1 MQTTIQNKIIRIKM
15 NPIAQLNNFIQNKNV
30 TAVTET
36 YKVTQWNE
44 APGWYHFIEIV
55 YKDHSYVG
63 EGSAKRKQDAKH
75 KACHELLNKI
85 PDASPFV
92 KELLL
97 IGGVETNPG
106 PAIKIPKAIVSYS
119 ERNNECKII
128 TGYGLEVQFLKHQ
141 LTSTDNYFLVEVD
154 DEKATQLRH
163 LMDNRKYMKISACL
177 PKPDKRSGFS
187 NHIDF
192 QPQKRIIFKHN
203 NRIFDE
209 LGLEFPLIESEGVFW
224 KVGNFHMIPRN
235 LLRVNTG
242 TGWIDDQCVDTLIG
256 KHSYCMRS
264 IEKQT
269 MTEKQFVHYAALVTS
284 LQMMYTNVQDDFDSI
299 MKMYSLLY
307 FENIQ
312 YIGAI
317 VGHNMDKEKSWD
329 LLQGI
334 EILPIPKPP
343 VYFGKA
349 CELVTSYQPHQSK
362 VPKLKFICPQVS
374 ELQNLVPEIDW
385 TRKYEDLLEDFK
397 KGKLR
402 DPQLRVQPLK
412 FDFKAVE
419 DTIPKYLRMETE
431 NLSNFEK
438 FVRELVLSR
447 LIRRDF
453 DVSVI
458 HALEKVNDPEVGLEV
473 LKVLS
478 KKTFSHYVLV
488 SLQKMLYANIS
499 KDPFPDLDSLNSS
512 DFTLRNFYNE
522 ILIARRMQL
531 EYQVFAKQFHLRT
544 NANVFNTV
552 ENVKRIYHI
561 RHSKVEIVNETYI
574 QKAKN
579 LYNDMKEFLRASY
592 DTKKTM
598 TEINELWQD
607 KKESIKTLLGN
618 KTHMELIDTTDFSSF
633 SSSLSSAKN
642 VINTLFNQLLEW
654 IYAQVGL
661 PFHNDFPASTALL
674 YYLVWKNTDNTT
686 LQYMLLIDILGTI
699 GIVDVALAAI
709 KTVGHI
715 LHNMWEKVVPV
726 TAMTEEDLELLLG
739 SMKTQAKEN
748 LTDAK
753 KNIESVPEPDITPED
768 LTVWDKIVHAVNSNN
783 VALIGLVAMGIGTV
797 FKLSSRNYNY
807 DIVGKS
813 IIETMRNLSFVGGG
827 MMMVPKIYQMFISI
841 TKWVVDEVKGL
852 VIKDHVTK
860 YDLNRKA
867 LDWLKQIA
875 PFISESVVKILPKS
889 PDLCLTWLMLEKEH
903 TNIST
908 RCLDLDKEIRISFT
922 AQGKIFLSRA
932 EKVHVALINMFP
944 ADEIFHVQF
953 YSEPGLGKTDLAHGV
968 MESLTRAN
976 IAADIDRA
984 NTMQGPVAKSLLS
997 NAVFQS
1003 SPIVSKYS
1011 YNENLKYMDG
1021 YVGQT
1026 ALFVDDTNV
1035 FSNTP
1040 PENIIQFMYICSGNT
1055 VLANMADISEK
1066 GRPIDSKIMIS
1077 NTNNPWLKPQYMA
1090 DPTALWRRRILVKVR
1105 PIPELEDLLKKTTKD
1120 PVTEITDFCNSR
1132 KLNRSKCEHMLF
1144 DILNSTT
1151 NNNTIKIQEAG
1162 SKSIKLEGLTY
1173 SQLGRYL
1180 TQNYTMHMS
1189 TEWKRSTEKSPIMS
1203 KLKMY
1208 YTALV
1213 QANVEGYAGTR
1224 VPDSSN
1230 SCMKKGAK
1238 IVTDYYNEIVE
1249 KLTFKN
1255 LEKSNATYELSET
1268 DKQEIRDAYIRRK
1281 AQELSFINDY
1291 NSSINLDE
1299 AIKTMLPAQVSG
1311 KMTYHELVEAEDV
1324 NGKFVYHLIPSETP
1338 NCYVVDEANWLHV
1351 IKTKID
1357 VAGKEKEV
1365 YAYEGSHLDRASQQ
1379 AVLGLLLDID
1389 SVIPLHRD
1397 SYVERKVSKCM
1408 TNPIKFSYMQD
1419 IKHYLTKVADISS
1432 RLGYWIY
1439 EKVCKYVGKPLINGV
1454 LTMLG
1459 LCGLFFTAGV
1469 VGSLL
1474 APDPVSYNQQG
1485 KKTVIA
1491 GVRAP
1496 GNRGMLA
1503 NVSQNSSAF
1512 QKVKRSCLKVMV
1524 GDNSFQLLAYTAN
1537 IFIAPA
1543 HGFKKVSF
1551 PTKIKV
1557 ADPSVTSEIKEFD
1570 LLKSQVRFIPETDY
1584 ALVHLP
1590 GFRPVMSLRS
1600 KWISEAEL
1608 KDDMIEL
1615 RFVDATIVSI
1625 RDRQRNLDTFDGE
1638 RDFVVQE
1645 NEKLY
1650 VPVDTQCHGM
1660 HLGRV
1665 LALPYQTV
1673 HGDSGS
1679 VVIHHNN
1686 SLPSSILGIVHQSV
1700 VLGRTTYVA
1709 ILPRE
1714 VIDIHVKQFEERAR
1728 VEVCLHEVEEI
1739 SDHPLRSVFKHNQI
1753 MKESPFRSQAVDTAP
1768 GFKRTPLFSLF
1779 PVDVEPAAQ
1788 RADDPRFPPNSRHFL
1803 EVSLNKSAGVKYVK
1817 MTADEERFGE
1827 KYLHAI
1833 YATFIPEVFN
1843 SRVLTTAQAITGIRM
1858 QGSTSI
1864 DVSTSAGLPYK
1875 EERGVIGKT
1884 PMIRYDAEG
1893 KFWQIQ
1899 GRVMH
1904 DVDLYEQYYSNLKVP
1919 QNYKL
1924 EFRKHELVGPNK
1936 IKEPKTRTVGV
1947 GNFIHQIVYMKL
1959 FKDLFTMVK
1968 NIWMEGRTSPFA
1980 MGINPEVHW
1989 NNVARHLIY
1998 HDYVIDFDVKA
2009 WEEKMDQKLMYM
2021 ATKVRLNI
2029 LKQALEMNNIPWDP
2043 NYERIAYGL
2052 VVDYIH
2058 SDVVF
2063 EDIVYSKTAG
2073 LLSGH
2078 PGTFMENSEVHEI
2091 IFGVVCYSILK
2102 KYAPVLA
2109 NPDYIIENC
2118 RSIKAADDIV
2128 IAISPHARQYVTAE
2142 RIVEGYNRIGYEIT
2156 APDKSPVVSVKTLY
2170 DVQFLKNGFF
2180 QNPDMTITVL
2190 PNESQIHQLLS
2201 YVRTKTALTVE
2212 DQMITNFGTAMRFA
2226 YHRGEDY
2233 YESVR
2238 QKLNAACATQRI
2250 NFVWNADYDDMKVII
2265 EKNHVDEANKFWS
2278 KHSANRDDSV
2288 FSEEAVYLK

>member
-1 MQTTIQNKIIRIKM
+1 M
-15 NPIAQLNNFIQNKNV
+15 NPIAQLNKFIQNKSV
-30 TAVTET
+30 TAVAEN

-44 APGWYHFIEIV
+44 SPGWYHFIEIV
-55 YKDHSYVG
+55 YKNESYTG

-75 KACHELLNKI
+75 RACMELLNKI
-85 PDASPFV
+85 PDAAPLV
-92 KELLL
+92 EELLL

-119 ERNNECKII
+119 ERNNECKIK

-141 LTSTDNYFLVEVD
+141 LTSTENYLLIEVD

-163 LMDNRKYMKISACL
+163 LMNNRKYMKISACL
-177 PKPDKRSGFS
+177 PKPDRRSGFS
-187 NHIDF
+187 NHVDF
-192 QPQKRIIFKHN
+192 QPQKRIIFLHDNK
-203 NRIFDE
+203 IFEE
-209 LGLEFPLIESEGVFW
+209 LGLEFPLAKSEGVLW
-224 KVGNFHMIPRN
+224 KVGNFQIIPRN

-242 TGWIDDQCVDTLIG
+242 AGWVDDRCADTLIG

-284 LQMMYTNVQDDFDSI
+284 LQMMYVNVKDDFDSI
-299 MKMYSLLY
+299 IKMYSLLY

-312 YIGAI
+312 YLGAV
-317 VGHNMDKEKSWD
+317 VGHNMNKEKSWN
-329 LLQGI
+329 LLQEI
-334 EILPIPKPP
+334 EMLPIPKPP
-343 VYFGKA
+343 TYFGNVR
-349 CELVTSYQPHQSK
+349 ELVTNYQPHQTD
-362 VPKLKFICPQVS
+362 VPKLRFVCPQVS
-374 ELQNLVPEIDW
+374 ELENLVPEIDW
-385 TRKYEDLLEDFK
+385 SRKYEDLLEDYK

-402 DPQLRVQPLK
+402 DPQLKVQPLK
-412 FDFKAVE
+412 FDFRAVE
-419 DTIPKYLRMETE
+419 DVIPKYLRAETQ

-458 HALEKVNDPEVGLEV
+458 HALEKVDDPEVGIKV
-473 LKVLS
+473 LKILS

-488 SLQKMLYANIS
+488 SLQKMLYANVA
-499 KDPFPDLDSLNSS
+499 KNPFPDLDALKTS
-512 DFTLRNFYNE
+512 DFTTLNFYNE
-522 ILIARRMQL
+522 ILVARRMQL
-531 EYQVFAKQFHLRT
+531 EYQVFSKQFGLTT

-561 RHSKVEIVNETYI
+561 RHSEVEIVNETYI
-574 QKAKN
+574 QRMKN
-579 LYNDMKEFLRASY
+579 LYNDCKEFLRASY
-592 DTKKTM
+592 DTKNTM
-598 TEINELWQD
+598 SEINELWKD
-607 KKESIKTLLGN
+607 KKDSIKALLGN

-633 SSSLSSAKN
+633 SSSLSSAKQ

-654 IYAQVGL
+654 IYGQVGL

-674 YYLVWKNTDNTT
+674 YYLVWKNTDNST

-709 KTVGHI
+709 KTVGNI

-726 TAMTEEDLELLLG
+726 MMTEGDLELLLG
-739 SMKTQAKEN
+739 SMKNQAKEN
-748 LTDAK
+748 LSDAK
-753 KNIESVPEPDITPED
+753 ENIATVPEADITPED

-783 VALIGLVAMGIGTV
+783 VALIGLVALGIGTV

-841 TKWVVDEVKGL
+841 TKWIVDEVKGL

-875 PFISESVVKILPKS
+875 PYISESVLKILPKS
-889 PDLCLTWLMLEKEH
+889 PDLCLSWLTLEKEY
-903 TNIST
+903 TSISQ
-908 RCLDLDKEIRISFT
+908 RCIDLDKEIRINFV

-953 YSEPGLGKTDLAHGV
+953 YSQPGLGKTDLAHGV
-968 MESLTRAN
+968 IDKLTQAN
-976 IAADIDRA
+976 IGADLDRA
-984 NTMQGPVAKSLLS
+984 GTMQGPVAKSLLS
-997 NAVFQS
+997 SAVFQS
-1003 SPIVSKYS
+1003 SPITSKYS

-1021 YVGQT
+1021 YYGQT

-1035 FSNTP
+1035 FSNTE

-1055 VLANMADISEK
+1055 VLANMADIAEK
-1066 GRPIDSKIMIS
+1066 GRPIDSKIMVS
-1077 NTNNPWLKPQYMA
+1077 NTNNPWIKPQYMA
-1090 DPTALWRRRILVKVR
+1090 DPTALWRRRILVRVR
-1105 PIPELEDLLKKTTKD
+1105 PIPELEKLLKESTQD
-1120 PVTEITDFCNSR
+1120 AVTVITNFCNQQKLSR
-1132 KLNRSKCEHMLF
+1132 ANCEHMLF
-1144 DILNSTT
+1144 DILNSTR
-1151 NNNTIKIQEAG
+1151 NDNSVKIQDAG
-1162 SKSIKLEGLTY
+1162 SKSIRLEGLTY
-1173 SQLGRYL
+1173 SQLGKYL
-1180 TQNYTMHMS
+1180 TQSYTTHMS

-1208 YTALV
+1208 YQAMV
-1213 QANVEGYAGTR
+1213 QSGVASYVSRKTPEST
-1224 VPDSSN
+1224 SSY
-1230 SCMKKGAK
+1230 MKQGAK
-1238 IVTDYYNEIVE
+1238 IVTDYYEEIVK

-1255 LEKSNATYELSET
+1255 IDEAHTSYKLTPE
-1268 DKQEIRDAYIRRK
+1268 DKKEIKEAFIRRQ
-1281 AQELSFINDY
+1281 AQELSFLNDY
-1291 NSSINLDE
+1291 NASISLDD
-1299 AIKTMLPAQVSG
+1299 AVKTLLPTTVSG
-1311 KMTYHELVEAEDV
+1311 KMTYHELVETEDID
-1324 NGKFVYHLIPSETP
+1324 GRSVYHLIPSETP
-1338 NCYVVDEANWLHV
+1338 NCYVVDEANWVNV
-1351 IKTKID
+1351 IKTNVKIAD
-1357 VAGKEKEV
+1357 KSKEV
-1365 YAYEGSHLDRASQQ
+1365 YAFEGRSLDRASEQ
-1379 AVLGLLLDID
+1379 AVLGLLLEID

-1397 SYVERKVSKCM
+1397 SYVERKISKCRA
-1408 TNPIKFSYMQD
+1408 NPVKFSYMQD

-1485 KKTVIA
+1485 KKTVIP
-1491 GVRAP
+1491 GVRCP
-1496 GNRGMLA
+1496 GNRGTLIQ
-1503 NVSQNSSAF
+1503 VSQNSSTF
-1512 QKVKRSCLKVMV
+1512 NKVKRSCLKVMV

-1543 HGFKKVSF
+1543 HGFKNVSF

-1557 ADPSVTSEIKEFD
+1557 ADPSVTGEIKEFD
-1570 LLKSQVRFIPETDY
+1570 LLESQVKIIPDTDY

-1590 GFRPVMSLRS
+1590 GFRPVTSLRN
-1600 KWISEAEL
+1600 KWISELEL

-1638 RDFVVQE
+1638 RNFVIQE

-1650 VPVDTQCHGM
+1650 APVDNQCHGA

-1714 VIDIHVKQFEERAR
+1714 VIDKHVKRFEERAR
-1728 VEVCLHEVEEI
+1728 IEVNLHEVEEI
-1739 SDHPLRSVFKHNQI
+1739 SDHPLKSVFKHNQI
-1753 MKESPFRSQAVDTAP
+1753 MKESPFRNQTVDTAP
-1768 GFKRTPLFSLF
+1768 GFKRTALYPLF
-1779 PVDVEPAAQ
+1779 PVDVEPAGQ
-1788 RADDPRFPPNSRHFL
+1788 KADDPRFPPNSRHFL

-1817 MTADEERFGE
+1817 LTADEEKFGE

-1899 GRVMH
+1899 GRVLY
-1904 DVDLYEQYYSNLKVP
+1904 DVDLYEEYYSNLKVP

-1959 FKDLFTMVK
+1959 FKDLFTTVK

-2009 WEEKMDQKLMYM
+2009 WEEKMDQRLMFM

-2029 LKQALEMNNIPWDP
+2029 LKQALEMNKIPWDP
-2043 NYERIAYGL
+2043 KYERIAYGL

-2063 EDIVYSKTAG
+2063 EDIVYAKTAG

-2091 IFGVVCYSILK
+2091 IFGIVCYSILK
-2102 KYAPVLA
+2102 KYAPNLA
-2109 NPDYIIENC
+2109 NSDYIIENC

-2142 RIVEGYNRIGYEIT
+2142 RIVQGYDRIGYEIT

-2180 QNPDMTITVL
+2180 QNPDETIAVL

-2226 YHRGEDY
+2226 YHRGEEY

-2238 QKLNAACATQRI
+2238 QVLNAACATQRI

-2278 KHSANRDDSV
+2278 KHSASRDDSA